1 MSQSKALITGA
12 AGQDG
17 TYLALSLL
25 NSGYKVFG
33 LVRPGSSL
41 SRLRAHG
48 VLENDNFNLATLDIT
63 DRQSLEFF
71 LLDVKPDEV
80 FNLASHSFV
89 ADSLHSPQST
99 TMVSAFAVVNILESL
114 AKFLP
119 STRFFQAGSSE
130 MFGYADAA
138 PQKEESRYNP
148 RNIYGSAKVFAQL
161 ALLEYRQRAGL
172 FCSSAIIFNHE
183 SPIRSPE
190 FVSRK
195 ISLGAAKVKLGQ
207 MGELQVGNLDSI
219 RDWGFAPEY
228 VDGMR
233 RILSHSQP
241 DTFVLATGREATV
254 RDFVTLAFEAVGMSI
269 AFEGEGLSEF
279 GFDIRSGKKLVSVS
293 PEFYRP
299 SELIPLVGDPQKAN
313 DVLGW
318 KASTP
323 LEKIVQIMVDS
334 DFSQL
339 QENNG

>member
-1 MSQSKALITGA
+1 MSRPKALITGA

-25 NSGYKVFG
+25 NSGYEVFG

-41 SRLRAHG
+41 VRLQKHD
-48 VLENDNFNLATLDIT
+48 VLENLNFNLATLDIT
-63 DRQSLEFF
+63 DTQQVESF
-71 LLDVKPDEV
+71 LLEVKPDEI

-89 ADSLHSPQST
+89 ADSLYSPQST
-99 TMVSAFAVVNILESL
+99 TMVSAVAVVNILESL

-119 STRFFQAGSSE
+119 NTRFFQAGSSE
-130 MFGYADAA
+130 MFGDADST
-138 PQKEESRYNP
+138 PQNEDSRFNP
-148 RNIYGSAKVFAQL
+148 RNIYGTAKVFAQL
-161 ALLEYRQRAGL
+161 ALLNYRQEAGL

-195 ISLGAAKVKLGQ
+195 ISLGAAKVKLGKI
-207 MGELQVGNLDSI
+207 GELQVGNLDSV

-228 VDGMR
+228 VEGMR
-233 RILSHSQP
+233 QIVSHSQP

-254 RDFVTLAFEAVGMSI
+254 RDFVTLAFQAAGVSI

-279 GFDIRSGKKLVSVS
+279 GFDIRSGEKLVSIS

-299 SELIPLVGDPQKAN
+299 SESIALVGDPQKAN

-334 DFSQL
+334 DLAQL
-339 QENNG
+339 QEDNG